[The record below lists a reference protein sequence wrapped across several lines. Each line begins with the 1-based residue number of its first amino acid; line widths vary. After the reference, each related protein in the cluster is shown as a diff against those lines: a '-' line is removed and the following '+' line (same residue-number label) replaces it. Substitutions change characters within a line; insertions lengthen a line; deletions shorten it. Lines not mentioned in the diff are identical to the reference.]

1 MNEMQGFAQNVDEV
15 LGLVRE
21 AINNLVA
28 EDNKKDRSTMETQLR
43 EISRAIENLEKK
55 CIFVPDVLRAEKTR
69 LAAAV
74 EVQSEAA
81 VSLGLLING
90 LENIVREF
98 KPSSVDEM
106 NKQSG
111 RRTRSRAPKTSN
123 AVLRELI
130 IEALRYYGGS
140 APKRQVHKYIGE
152 SLNDKFLPGDLAWRK
167 ASRNLVWQ
175 NNTDWERN
183 NMKND
188 GIIKHGSPTGVWEL
202 SEEYR

>member
-1 MNEMQGFAQNVDEV
+1 MNEIQGLAQNVDEV
-15 LGLVRE
+15 LGLVNE
-21 AINNLVA
+21 TINHLVA
-28 EDNKKDRSTMETQLR
+28 EDNKKDRSTMENQLR

-81 VSLGLLING
+81 VSLSFLING

-98 KPSSVDEM
+98 RPHTVDER
-106 NKQSG
+106 NKQAG
-111 RRTRSRAPKTSN
+111 KRTRSRTPKTSN

-140 APKRQVHKYIGE
+140 APKREVHKYIGE
-152 SLNDKFLPGDLAWRK
+152 SLNDKFLPGDLNWRK
-167 ASRNLVWQ
+167 SSRNLVWQ

-188 GIIKHGSPTGVWEL
+188 GIIKYGSPTGVWEL